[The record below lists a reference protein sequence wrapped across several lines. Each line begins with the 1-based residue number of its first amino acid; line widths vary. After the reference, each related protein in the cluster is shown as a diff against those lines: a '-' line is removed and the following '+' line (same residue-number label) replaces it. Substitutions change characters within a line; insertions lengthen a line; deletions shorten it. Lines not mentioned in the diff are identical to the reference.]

1 MRRIVFIGLAT
12 AILGGICP
20 AASQPQIYTIGL
32 VFTDRVDMTALPP
45 HMQRQ
50 HPVFVRDLCQDMWD
64 LFADLGRF
72 RTLRLRITGE
82 EDHPIYVGGRS
93 VDFVAHIILNKA
105 YRIYRNRI
113 LYYYGGGEFLYNRP
127 HKGGQ
132 DGGGPYEVV
141 SLPAITGQLEVKL
154 VDPHKDEIFWS
165 ALHDSTAI
173 VPYEEEIYLYNSWK
187 YPGLSHPGLVRAFLA
202 DILRLQQANS
212 SVERALN
219 VSERWFVSA
228 PSHDVEIAAGLLQGL
243 ANSFAADLDSNLPL
257 EGRIEAMLPEQK
269 GKPHVLLN
277 IGERHGL
284 EPRLQLEVWRPLPS
298 AQKVGQLEVV
308 EVDSTTAVA
317 RLRKLEKKLEKR
329 GEGLQL
335 LDRVISPKRPSRRS
349 L

>member
-1 MRRIVFIGLAT
+1 MRRIVFIGLAAT
-12 AILGGICP
+12 ILGGICP

-32 VFTDRVDMTALPP
+32 VFTDRVDTTGLPP

-50 HPVFVRDLCQDMWD
+50 HPVFMRDLHQGMWD
-64 LFADLGRF
+64 LFAALDRF
-72 RTLRLRITGE
+72 RTLRLRISGE
-82 EDHPIYVGGRS
+82 EDRPIYVGGRS
-93 VDFVAHIILNKA
+93 VDFVAHITLNKA
-105 YRIYRNRI
+105 YKVYRNRI
-113 LYYYGGGEFLYNRP
+113 FYYGDPLYNYNRP
-127 HKGGQ
+127 DIGGQ
-132 DGGGPYEVV
+132 DGGSPYEVV

-154 VDPHKDEIFWS
+154 VDPHKDKIFWS
-165 ALHDSTAI
+165 TLHDSTAI
-173 VPYEEEIYLYNSWK
+173 VPYEEEIFLYNSWK

-202 DILRLQQANS
+202 DILRLQQINS

-228 PSHDVEIAAGLLQGL
+228 PSHDVEIAAGLLKGL
-243 ANSFAADLDSNLPL
+243 TTSFAADLDSNLPL
-257 EGRIEAMLPEQK
+257 EGRIEFMLPEKK

-284 EPRLQLEVWRPLPS
+284 EPRLRLEVWRPLPS
-298 AQKVGQLEVV
+298 AQKVGQIEVI

-317 RLRKLEKKLEKR
+317 RLRKLEKKLKKR

-335 LDRVISPKRPSRRS
+335 LDRVISLKRPARRS